1 MSLGFLIEILDLYI
15 LLFDPLNIIFDKLF
29 KLPILSIQIP
39 NVFLFF
45 FKSHLM
51 LPLHDSFLPFNS
63 LNSLLQLP
71 RFIGELEVN
80 LFICLSANY
89 FIKIA
94 FLSISLFLNF
104 SKLFYKFIHPLP
116 SYSLPLVLA
125 SKGIF
130 NSSQLL
136 NDTTIVPWSL
146 TYFREHGFSLFLS
159 RDWRS
164 NILIKFFTDLL
175 VFENLFTLFR
185 F

>member
-1 MSLGFLIEILDLYI
+1 MSLGFLIEILDLDI
-15 LLFDPLNIIFDKLF
+15 LLFDPLNVIFDKLF

-51 LPLHDSFLPFNS
+51 LPLHNSFLSFNS

-71 RFIGELEVN
+71 RFIGELEMN

-136 NDTTIVPWSL
+136 NDTTIVP
-146 TYFREHGFSLFLS
+146 
-159 RDWRS
+159 
-164 NILIKFFTDLL
+164 
-175 VFENLFTLFR
+175 
-185 F
+185 